1 VPQEDAA
8 PVLGHAVEGE
18 SYGTYAQ
25 AGPGLINVKATVE
38 KIKYDG
44 LRV

>member
-8 PVLGHAVEGE
+8 RVLGHAVEGE

-25 AGPGLINVKATVE
+25 AGPELIDVKATVE
-38 KIKYDG
+38 KIKYEG
-44 LRV
+44 LRL